1 MSAREVT
8 EFVIVPPDHKVEV
21 ILNSA
26 ERFKAY
32 LASEFPGRKFSLQPV
47 APFDD
52 ESFQIIPIMGAIGDK
67 GGVLAAYPSPM
78 LVREIRT
85 ACERFDPASTQG
97 WPRSARA
104 LRLLNYCD
112 EICPSCGNCDYCHC
126 NRKKRSHLCSGG
138 EAVDPSLQLA
148 EIHS

>member
-32 LASEFPGRKFSLQPV
+32 LASQFPGRKFALQPV

-52 ESFQIIPIMGAIGDK
+52 ESFQIIPIMGAIGDN
-67 GGVLAAYPSPM
+67 GGVLATYPSPV
-78 LVREIRT
+78 LIRAIRA
-85 ACERFDPASTQG
+85 ACERFDPTAAQG
-97 WPRSARA
+97 
-104 LRLLNYCD
+104 
-112 EICPSCGNCDYCHC
+112 
-126 NRKKRSHLCSGG
+126 
-138 EAVDPSLQLA
+138 LA
-148 EIHS
+148 A

>member
-32 LASEFPGRKFSLQPV
+32 LASEFPGRKFALQPV

-52 ESFQIIPIMGAIGDK
+52 ESFQIIPIMGAIGDN
-67 GGVLAAYPSPM
+67 GGLLAAYPDPM
-78 LVREIRT
+78 FIREIRS
-85 ACERFDPASTQG
+85 ACERFNPSSTQG
-97 WPRSARA
+97 
-104 LRLLNYCD
+104 
-112 EICPSCGNCDYCHC
+112 
-126 NRKKRSHLCSGG
+126 
-138 EAVDPSLQLA
+138 LA
-148 EIHS
+148 A